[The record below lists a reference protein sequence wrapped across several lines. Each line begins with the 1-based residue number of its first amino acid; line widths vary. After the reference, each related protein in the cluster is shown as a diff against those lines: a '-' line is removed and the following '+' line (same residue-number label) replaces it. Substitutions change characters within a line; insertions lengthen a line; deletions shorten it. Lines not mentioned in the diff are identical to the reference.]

1 MKPYF
6 FYSIAQEA
14 ADISRYSVL
23 KSRTNEDLLEDISGY
38 MKDERWTRRDR
49 LMNAAAAIITEIARM
64 DIGEEL
70 E

>member
-38 MKDERWTRRDR
+38 MKDERWMRRDR

-64 DIGEEL
+64 DIEEEL